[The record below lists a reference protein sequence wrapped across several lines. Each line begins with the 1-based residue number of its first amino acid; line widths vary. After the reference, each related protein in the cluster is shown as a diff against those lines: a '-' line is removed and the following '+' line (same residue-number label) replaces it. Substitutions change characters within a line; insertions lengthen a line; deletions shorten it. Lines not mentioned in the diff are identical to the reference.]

1 MEEQKKTIKI
11 SLKTAILI
19 SLLFILILGIV
30 IIYFYQNL
38 TDKNSDKE
46 KINNINNEN
55 YGAFNEFSKEKIT
68 INKTIKEDIDGD
80 NKKEKINIEVKSW
93 RDGPGSGDMIID
105 FDSYTIAI
113 DNVKMIESDPIELA
127 RLEEEN
133 IYLKDYDE
141 DGINELCISI
151 PVRGFDQYEWVYKYQ
166 NNQLILLDINFI
178 DRYDKKINRI
188 KNLINNN
195 TNFKNDV
202 IFFNSKN
209 IYLIGITDD
218 GEYESTELYLYDS
231 DKNIARIIGRT
242 WTTDEYNPSNN
253 PQIAFTKIENFISHN
268 RDLMPIY
275 FNEIVNK
282 IDYELSF
289 NDSYANIKTKYNEDK
304 KFERILL
311 HLDKNTNT
319 CLLIMKFNNSD
330 DYSYNYLP
338 YFWGEKILNSLS

>member
-1 MEEQKKTIKI
+1 MKEQRKKIKI

-19 SLLFILILGIV
+19 LLLFMFMLGIV
-30 IIYFYQNL
+30 IIYFYQKRDN
-38 TDKNSDKE
+38 T
-46 KINNINNEN
+46 NII
-55 YGAFNEFSKEKIT
+55 NEFKKKTTIELKKKTT

-80 NKKEKINIEVKSW
+80 NKKENINIRVKTW
-93 RDGPGSGDMIID
+93 YEGPGGGDMIIGY
-105 FDSYTIAI
+105 DSYTISI
-113 DNVKMIESDPIELA
+113 DNVKMIESDPIDIGLA

-141 DGINELCISI
+141 DGIKELCISV
-151 PVRGFDQYEWVYKYQ
+151 PVRGFDQYEWIYKYQ

-178 DRYDKKINRI
+178 DKYDIKINRI

-242 WTTDEYNPSNN
+242 WITREYNPTDN
-253 PQIAFTKIENFISHN
+253 PQIAFTKIENFITHN

-275 FNEIVNK
+275 FNKIVSK
-282 IDYELSF
+282 IDYELTL

-304 KFERILL
+304 KFEKILL

-319 CLLIMKFNNSD
+319 CLLIMKFNNSA

-338 YFWGEKILNSLS
+338 YFWGEKILTSLS